1 MEKEAQEQEVK
12 DKEKAKSLGTE
23 YSSTATQEQSE
34 CAGLM
39 FWCLSSVWCV
49 RESELMTGLGCV
61 RDYLIVMM
69 IIVIMGDALLNSERE
84 RVKKKTHFRGFGI
97 NGTICWNVL

>member
-34 CAGLM
+34 CLTGVCCRVVLTQ
-39 FWCLSSVWCV
+39 
-49 RESELMTGLGCV
+49 ES
-61 RDYLIVMM
+61 
-69 IIVIMGDALLNSERE
+69 
-84 RVKKKTHFRGFGI
+84 
-97 NGTICWNVL
+97 